1 MKLLLSNVK
10 LEDQTYEACF
20 QLLKEKM
27 FNQLADF
34 DQHLDDL
41 SVDWRNSKIQ
51 ATILNSPCAVENFG
65 SKKFN

>member
-1 MKLLLSNVK
+1 MK

-65 SKKFN
+65 SKKLN